1 MDEIG
6 WVLSGRIWRFCWRWK
21 SHTKVT
27 TIYNLIR
34 WIIIQSRGCVRKSIG
49 KVNRFLWEYAYL
61 VLTSQVQ
68 PRSIK
73 IGNSVSAVNAQQFF
87 KSTFNAL
94 INEDYSIGVDID
106 RYQNVL
112 EHALSNV
119 EFLIGTGVSMLLS
132 NLNLSIVKTTGYNNK
147 IWISTVDIKIGS
159 NRGIKLRYTIKN
171 LPNLD
176 ELQLH

>member
-1 MDEIG
+1 M
-6 WVLSGRIWRFCWRWK
+6 
-21 SHTKVT
+21 
-27 TIYNLIR
+27 
-34 WIIIQSRGCVRKSIG
+34 
-49 KVNRFLWEYAYL
+49 WEYAYL